1 MNYERFL
8 EKVRF
13 AVQEKLGDD
22 HEISVQKVTKN
33 NGIVLDGLVISS
45 KDKKLA
51 PTIYLNSYYMCFTLG
66 KPLPEILDEIIAGYK
81 EYKDIAFGN
90 MEKLLN
96 FDNLKDKI
104 VYKLVQ
110 KEWNRE
116 LLEDIPSFE
125 FLDLAVVF
133 YLILER
139 NRKGQMT
146 ALIHNA
152 HMTSWAVTKEELYQL
167 AKENTPKLLPP
178 VIRELKD
185 VMREIMRRSLGELF
199 EEELQEEFLDDSSLM
214 PPLYVLTN
222 QTQINGASCILYD
235 NCLAEFATAQ
245 GSDVVIIPSSTH
257 EVLLIP
263 DQKLNYDEF
272 LAMVV
277 DINKK
282 EVPEEDVLANSVYR
296 YERKTKQITILRQV
310 NRIIM
315 KN

>member
-1 MNYERFL
+1 MDYERFL
-8 EKVRF
+8 EEVRF
-13 AVQEKLGDD
+13 AVQEKLGDG

-45 KDKKLA
+45 KDKKFA
-51 PTIYLNSYYMCFTLG
+51 PTIYLNSYYMCVTLG
-66 KPLPEILDEIIAGYK
+66 KPLPEILDEIIAGY
-81 EYKDIAFGN
+81 EENKDIAFEN
-90 MEKLLN
+90 MEKFLN

-116 LLEDIPSFE
+116 FLEDIPSFE

-152 HMTSWAVTKEELYQL
+152 HMTTWAVTKEELYQL

-178 VIRELKD
+178 VIRGLKD
-185 VMREIMRRSLGELF
+185 VMREIMRRSLDGPFEKELP
-199 EEELQEEFLDDSSLM
+199 EDFLDNSSLM

-235 NCLAEFATAQ
+235 NCLAEFAAEQ
-245 GSDVVIIPSSTH
+245 DSDIIIIPSSIHETLLVPDQGLDYNELLTMVIDVNKT
-257 EVLLIP
+257 EVL
-263 DQKLNYDEF
+263 
-272 LAMVV
+272 
-277 DINKK
+277 
-282 EVPEEDVLANSVYR
+282 EEEVLANSVYK
-296 YERKTKQITILRQV
+296 YEREEGKITVLRQA
-310 NRIIM
+310 
-315 KN
+315 KS

>member
-1 MNYERFL
+1 MDYERFL
-8 EKVRF
+8 EEVRF
-13 AVQEKLGDD
+13 AVQEKLGDG

-45 KDKKLA
+45 KDKKFA
-51 PTIYLNSYYMCFTLG
+51 PTIYLNSYYMCFAVG
-66 KPLPEILDEIIAGYK
+66 KSLPEILDEIIAGY
-81 EYKDIAFGN
+81 EENKDIAFGN

-96 FDNLKDKI
+96 FNNLKDKI
-104 VYKLVQ
+104 VYKLVH

-133 YLILER
+133 YLILEK

-178 VIRELKD
+178 VIRGLKD
-185 VMREIMRRSLGELF
+185 VMREIMRRSLDEPFEKELP
-199 EEELQEEFLDDSSLM
+199 EDFLDNSSLM

-235 NCLAEFATAQ
+235 NCLAEFAAKQ
-245 GSDVVIIPSSTH
+245 DSNIIIIPSSIH
-257 EVLLIP
+257 ETLLVP
-263 DQKLNYDEF
+263 DQGLDYNE
-272 LAMVV
+272 LLTMVI
-277 DINKK
+277 DINKT
-282 EVPEEDVLANSVYR
+282 EVLEEEVLANSVYK
-296 YERKTKQITILRQV
+296 YEREEGKITVLR
-310 NRIIM
+310 RA
-315 KN
+315 KS